1 MDLNKTVKAVKTNSY
16 KRQAAK
22 LSEKLATKSNF
33 KWSNVNA
40 GIPQRSISGPLSF
53 LIYIN
58 DLPNGLQSNSKLFRD
73 DVSLFSTIQDNTT
86 NTVSL
91 SHDLA

>member
-1 MDLNKTVKAVKTNSY
+1 MDLNKTGKAVKTKRY

-22 LSEKLATKSNF
+22 LSEKLATKSSF

-40 GIPQRSISGPLSF
+40 GIPQRSISG
-53 LIYIN
+53 
-58 DLPNGLQSNSKLFRD
+58 LFHD
-73 DVSLFSTIQDNTT
+73 DVSLFSTMQDNTT

-91 SHDLA
+91 NHDLA